1 MEKTEQKPLIKHG
14 WLRALAVFI
23 PWMFSYGI
31 FMLIG
36 NFLAKKLGLHTN
48 NFMLVSQL
56 FGLIGTVFMLWIFTK
71 FIDKKPFYSLGFV
84 KKNVKKDILLG
95 ILAGFVMIAVG
106 FFLLNYYGQLTIA
119 SISVDYLNIFVGL
132 LLFIVVA
139 FNEELI
145 FRGYMLNN
153 FMDSMP
159 RFWALL
165 VSSFI
170 FGSLHLSNPNID
182 AIGFGNIILAGFLL
196 GVSYTYTK
204 SLWFPIALHFSW
216 NFFQGTIFGYAVSGT
231 ESYSLIKQS
240 RTVDTVWNGGKFGF
254 EASITAVI
262 LLLLF
267 IVLIAILIVKKL
279 MKLSF

>member
-170 FGSLHLSNPNID
+170 FGSLHLYNPNID
-182 AIGFGNIILAGFLL
+182 TIGFGNIILAGFLL

-216 NFFQGTIFGYAVSGT
+216 NFFQGTIFGYAVSGN

-267 IVLIAILIVKKL
+267 IVLIANYYNKKTNEA
-279 MKLSF
+279 

>member
-1 MEKTEQKPLIKHG
+1 MEKTKQKPLIKHG

-23 PWMFSYGI
+23 PWMFSYGL

-170 FGSLHLSNPNID
+170 FGSLHLYNPNID
-182 AIGFGNIILAGFLL
+182 TIGFGNIILAGFLL

-216 NFFQGTIFGYAVSGT
+216 NFFQGTIFGYAVSGN

-267 IVLIAILIVKKL
+267 IVLIANYYNKKTNEA
-279 MKLSF
+279 